1 VTYWGLALNN
11 LARRPLRTAL
21 TISAIAI
28 GIAAIVSLT
37 SIAWGF
43 EASWQRANDARG
55 TDLIVTR
62 LSSENTLPSPFAAA
76 VVQPQLA
83 KLPHVA
89 QVAGLLSELLSVG
102 DAQPMFVFGWEH
114 GSFLWDHLKLREGRW
129 PSDAEEHAVALGALA
144 SELVHKRVGDTV
156 AIGSGSFRVTGI
168 YQSAAPVE
176 NGALLMTLPQAQ
188 RLSDKAGKVN
198 ILNIKLDES
207 ATEADA
213 AAVRAQVS
221 QSMPGFAAVTSGE
234 LVQQNAIV
242 RIAKAMSA
250 ATILIAG
257 LVGALGVLNTML
269 MSVNERTHE
278 IGVLL
283 ALGWRRRAIVL
294 LILMESIA
302 VSIAGGAIGIA
313 LGVLGVSALEQ
324 VALLRSKIEGIFTPG
339 LILSAIALS
348 VVFGIVGGLYPAL
361 RAARLSPSVALRDQ

>member
-1 VTYWGLALNN
+1 
-11 LARRPLRTAL
+11 
-21 TISAIAI
+21 
-28 GIAAIVSLT
+28 
-37 SIAWGF
+37 
-43 EASWQRANDARG
+43 
-55 TDLIVTR
+55 
-62 LSSENTLPSPFAAA
+62 
-76 VVQPQLA
+76 
-83 KLPHVA
+83 
-89 QVAGLLSELLSVG
+89 
-102 DAQPMFVFGWEH
+102 
-114 GSFLWDHLKLREGRW
+114 
-129 PSDAEEHAVALGALA
+129 
-144 SELVHKRVGDTV
+144 
-156 AIGSGSFRVTGI
+156 
-168 YQSAAPVE
+168 
-176 NGALLMTLPQAQ
+176 LPQAQ
-188 RLSDKAGKVN
+188 RLSDKSGKVN

-213 AAVRAQVS
+213 AAVRAQVR

-283 ALGWRRRAIVL
+283 ALGWRRRAIVF

-313 LGVLGVSALEQ
+313 LGVLGVAALEH

-348 VVFGIVGGLYPAL
+348 VVFGIIGGLYPAL
-361 RAARLSPSVALRDQ
+361 RASRLSPSVALRDQ